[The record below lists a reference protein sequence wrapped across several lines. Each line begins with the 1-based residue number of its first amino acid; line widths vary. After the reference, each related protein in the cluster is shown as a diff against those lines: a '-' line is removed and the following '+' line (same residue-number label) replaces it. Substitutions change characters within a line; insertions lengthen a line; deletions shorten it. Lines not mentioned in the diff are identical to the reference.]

1 MREKERELHIL
12 SRRCT
17 VAKLTLRGKS
27 QYEIARELNVN
38 QSTVCRDLGEIA
50 KEWRSHAV
58 RDLSEARGQELD
70 RIGRLE
76 NEAWDAWE
84 RSKQHREVQ
93 VTGQTIGPNGDTSRA
108 EIRKEGSVGDP
119 RFLERIAWC
128 ISERCKILGLY
139 SPVRHAHG
147 GDPDGPP
154 IEHTHSLDLS
164 RATEEEL
171 RYMREL
177 RIRLAKDVTNGRSPE
192 PELALPGP
200 N

>member
-27 QYEIARELNVN
+27 QYEIAREMNVN
-38 QSTVCRDLGEIA
+38 QSTVCRDIREIA
-50 KEWRSHAV
+50 KEWRRHAV

-76 NEAWDAWE
+76 LECWDAWE
-84 RSKQHREVQ
+84 RSKQDRQ
-93 VTGQTIGPNGDTSRA
+93 VTTTGRESGPQGDKDKA
-108 EIRKEGSVGDP
+108 EIRKEGQAGDP

-147 GDPDGPP
+147 GDPGAPP
-154 IEHTHSLDLS
+154 IEHTHSLDLT
-164 RATEEEL
+164 RATAEEL
-171 RYMREL
+171 RYLREL
-177 RIRLAKDVTNGRSPE
+177 RLRLARDVTNGEQPR
-192 PELALPGP
+192 ELTVVD
-200 N
+200 